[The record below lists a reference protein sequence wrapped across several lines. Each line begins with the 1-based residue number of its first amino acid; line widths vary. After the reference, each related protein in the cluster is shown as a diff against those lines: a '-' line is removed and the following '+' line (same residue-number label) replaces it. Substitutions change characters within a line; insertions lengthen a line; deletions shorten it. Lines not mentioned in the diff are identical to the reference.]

1 MQVLLQF
8 YRILRIHSVLIQVVH
23 KIKMI
28 QNYPE
33 SRKIKDVQ
41 VFLGFANFHYQFI
54 HNYSNMA
61 ILLI

>member
-54 HNYSNMA
+54 YNYSNMA